1 MRQIDLVHSELLNA
15 EGNKKLRNLLSM
27 ILKWNPL
34 KRIDLDEVSK
44 RLVDLIEFAK
54 SDLPFGDTN
63 LSTEK

>member
-1 MRQIDLVHSELLNA
+1 
-15 EGNKKLRNLLSM
+15 M

>member
-15 EGNKKLRNLLSM
+15 EGNKKLRKLLSM

-44 RLVDLIEFAK
+44 RLVDLIEFGK